1 MSIKTVFFD
10 WGGVI
15 APDPGDDFLSSLLR
29 RIGANDE
36 QIQEMYDIAL
46 QKIHTTAQESL
57 FIDDKQTFLDPAVRI
72 FFRTILARN
81 SEQIINDVQVMLL
94 SS

>member
-15 APDPGDDFLSSLLR
+15 ASCKVGYGKPD
-29 RIGANDE
+29 
-36 QIQEMYDIAL
+36 QEIYDIAL
-46 QKIHTTAQESL
+46 QKMHTTAKESL
-57 FIDDKQTFLDPAVRI
+57 FIDDKQTFLDPAVKMG
-72 FFRTILARN
+72 FRTILARN
-81 SEQIINDVQVMLL
+81 SEQIINDVQAMLL